1 MTPATIPGQKI
12 VLPQA
17 AFYPCLFEWL
27 ETDTGKNERI
37 NLVLGEPGSE
47 DEDRLLGWRQFVG
60 TKKIDDVFV
69 DGPKYLQDIRRLEQM
84 YGFEDTYSYSTDMLT
99 QEMFVV
105 II

>member
-1 MTPATIPGQKI
+1 M
-12 VLPQA
+12 
-17 AFYPCLFEWL
+17 
-27 ETDTGKNERI
+27 
-37 NLVLGEPGSE
+37 
-47 DEDRLLGWRQFVG
+47 LGWRQFVG

-69 DGPKYLQDIRRLEQM
+69 DGPKYLQDIRRLEQT

>member
-12 VLPQA
+12 VVPQA

-37 NLVLGEPGSE
+37 NLVLGEPGSV

-69 DGPKYLQDIRRLEQM
+69 DGPKYLQDIRRLEQT